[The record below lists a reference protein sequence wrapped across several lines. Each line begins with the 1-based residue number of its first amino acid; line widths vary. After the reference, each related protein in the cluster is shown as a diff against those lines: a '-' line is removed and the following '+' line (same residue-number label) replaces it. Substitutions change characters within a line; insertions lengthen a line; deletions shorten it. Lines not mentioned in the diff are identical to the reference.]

1 MFSENA
7 LHALYMVSE
16 TSHHPLP
23 VCVCLHARVRAHDLL
38 HMSAC
43 THTQRE
49 ARREAKRGRARD
61 RLPTRSIVV
70 AHIRSLL
77 SRLQVEEIFC
87 CKEIAARGLR
97 ADLITYNSCITEA
110 RLLYTVTHQK
120 MT

>member
-49 ARREAKRGRARD
+49 ARREAERGRARD

-77 SRLQVEEIFC
+77 C